1 MGSALWR
8 FFGVREREQGR
19 VLFFVTLSSLVS
31 LGLTL
36 GLAATEALLLARSGV
51 EALPAIFVIASAVT
65 VLGSLLYG
73 LAVGA
78 FRNDSFFCWMLLG
91 AAGLLC
97 AWGGT
102 SSASPGLSAS
112 VLFCFYF
119 VTQAI
124 FLNHYWTFAGDY
136 FDTLTTK
143 RLFPLFAAGNSVG
156 GVLGGGIAVGVSL
169 VASAEALI
177 YVWALFLALSA
188 ALLRLQRRRLRR
200 WGPLELEEADETS
213 VSGLLNALRYIRRSP
228 LGQWLIVSILGMT
241 LCLFVAQYLY
251 LGAIVREFPEAAQ
264 LAAFLGLYLAL
275 SNLVEI
281 VLEVG
286 PVPRLIQRLGV
297 ARANLVHPWLTLGS
311 FAALALDPRLLVALL
326 ARANRELLSSALAE
340 PVRNL
345 VYNALP
351 FRFRG
356 RIRAFLEGIAAHAG
370 MTLAGA
376 LLLLIPAGIA
386 PLWLTA
392 FGGVTALLYLLANL
406 AVRREYVRALGESLR
421 AGRLDFADVGELGR
435 WEASG
440 LAELWPSMLAEHGA
454 QPTRLDLEVAPLLA
468 RRGIF
473 EPLLGA
479 AEHRAA
485 EVRQAAV
492 AALGL
497 APPATAGRVIRRAL
511 EDEDV
516 GVRLAAVGAFSA
528 EGAEADSPLEAR
540 LADPAPVVRAEAA
553 LKLGERGQ
561 AVLEQM
567 AGSQDS
573 ACSLAALERLP
584 ADLLFA
590 ALARLDDPEP
600 GTRAAALES
609 VARLAR
615 PVPVDPAR
623 LGKELS
629 SSDLRVRRGAVRAL
643 ATLDSE
649 PARRLLVSAFDDPDR
664 SVVDLAQEALGAMGD
679 AAIDAVRPRLGRE
692 LGRSEVAVR
701 TLGAVDSARS
711 RALLRAE
718 LRERVR
724 DGWRARAML
733 HGLEGFGGSGVEF
746 LRAAWQNSAEGSLRL
761 AFAILEQTEDPAIMR
776 TVERVLR
783 FASPRVRGDALEVL
797 ANLGDQETARL
808 LVLTLEELPMSERL
822 AVARGGVEPPR
833 SLAAALGL
841 SRASRDPW
849 IRRAALAYDAAR
861 RGDGAEEEAMNRL
874 LLLRR
879 VPLFSRLSLAQVE
892 EIDGILVEERY
903 LPNEVIYREGDPGD
917 RLYVLAEGG
926 IEVWKNYGSPNQLRL
941 ATQGDVSCFGEMAVL
956 DESPRSAT
964 IVAAED
970 TRLLSLDGT
979 QLKELIMHRPEIAFD
994 IFSVLVTRVRNAD
1007 RRFEDAVLAN
1017 GTQLRA

>member
-1 MGSALWR
+1 MWR
-8 FFGVREREQGR
+8 FFGVRERERGR

-31 LGLTL
+31 LALTL
-36 GLAATEALLLARSGV
+36 GLAATEALFLAKSGV
-51 EALPAIFVIASAVT
+51 EALPSMFVIASAVT
-65 VLGSLLYG
+65 VLSSLLYG
-73 LAVGA
+73 LGVGA
-78 FRNDSFFCWMLLG
+78 YRNDSFFFWMLIG

-97 AWGGT
+97 AWAG
-102 SSASPGLSAS
+102 ASDAASGLSAS

-143 RLFPLFAAGNSVG
+143 RLFPLFAAGNSAG
-156 GVLGGGIAVGVSL
+156 GVLGGGIAVVVSL

-177 YVWALFLALSA
+177 YVWAFFLALGA
-188 ALLRLQRRRLRR
+188 GLLRLERRRLRR

-213 VSGLLNALRYIRRSP
+213 VSGLRDALRYIRRSP
-228 LGQWLIVSILGMT
+228 LGQWLVVSILAMT

-251 LGAIVREFPEAAQ
+251 LGAIAREFPEAAQ

-281 VLEVG
+281 ALEVG
-286 PVPRLIQRLGV
+286 PLPRLIQRLGV
-297 ARANLVHPWLTLGS
+297 GRANLVHPWLTLGS
-311 FAALALDPRLLVALL
+311 FAALALDPRLLTALV

-370 MTLAGA
+370 MTLAGV
-376 LLLLIPAGIA
+376 LLLLIPTGIA
-386 PLWLTA
+386 PLWLSLL
-392 FGGVTALLYLLANL
+392 GGVTALLYVLANL
-406 AVRREYVRALGESLR
+406 AVRREYVRALAESLR

-468 RRGIF
+468 RCGIF

-479 AEHRAA
+479 AEHEAA
-485 EVRQAAV
+485 EVRRAAV

-497 APPATAGRVIRRAL
+497 APPAVAGTALRRAL
-511 EDEDV
+511 EDEDA
-516 GVRLAAVGAFSA
+516 GVRLAAVVAHAADGAA
-528 EGAEADSPLEAR
+528 TDSLLEAR
-540 LADPAPVVRAEAA
+540 LADPAPEVRAEAA
-553 LKLGERGQ
+553 LRLGQRGRT
-561 AVLEQM
+561 VLEQM
-567 AGSQDS
+567 VGSRDS

-584 ADLLFA
+584 SDLLYT
-590 ALARLDDPEP
+590 ALARIDAPEP
-600 GTRAAALES
+600 GTRAAALEA

-615 PVPVDPAR
+615 PVPVDPSR
-623 LGKELS
+623 LGQALFDG
-629 SSDLRVRRGAVRAL
+629 DLRVRRAAVHAL
-643 ATLDSE
+643 ATLDS
-649 PARRLLVSAFDDPDR
+649 PAARKLLVSAFDDPDG
-664 SVVDLAQEALGAMGD
+664 SIVQLAQQALGAMGD
-679 AAIDAVRPRLGRE
+679 SAIEAVRPRLGTA
-692 LGRSEVAVR
+692 LSHGSEAAVR
-701 TLGAVDSARS
+701 TLGAVDTARS
-711 RALLRAE
+711 RALLRGE
-718 LRERVR
+718 LRELVR
-724 DGWRARAML
+724 DGWRARVVL
-733 HGLEGFGGSGVEF
+733 HGLQGFGVDF
-746 LRAAWQNSAEGSLRL
+746 LCAAWQNSAEGRLRL
-761 AFAILEQTEDPAIMR
+761 AFAILEETEDPAIMR
-776 TVERVLR
+776 TVDRALR
-783 FASPRVRGDALEVL
+783 FASPRARGDALEVL
-797 ANLGDQETARL
+797 ANLADQEVARL
-808 LVLTLEELPMSERL
+808 LVLSLEDLPMSERL
-822 AVARGGVEPPR
+822 ALSGGGVEPPR
-833 SLAAALGL
+833 SLAVALQL
-841 SRASRDPW
+841 SRASTDPW
-849 IRRAALAYDAAR
+849 IRRAALAYDAAQ

-879 VPLFSRLSLAQVE
+879 VPLFSQLSLAQVE
-892 EIDGILVEERY
+892 EIDRILVEERY

-926 IEVWKNYGSPNQLRL
+926 IEVWKNYGSPNQVRL
-941 ATQGDVSCFGEMAVL
+941 AAQDDVSCFGEMGVL

-994 IFSVLVTRVRNAD
+994 FFSVLVSRVRHAD
-1007 RRFEDAVLAN
+1007 QRFEDAVLAD
-1017 GTQLRA
+1017 GTQVRA

>member
-1 MGSALWR
+1 MWR
-8 FFGVREREQGR
+8 FFGVRERERGR

-31 LGLTL
+31 LALTL
-36 GLAATEALLLARSGV
+36 GLVATEALFLARRGI
-51 EALPAIFVIASAVT
+51 EALPAMFVIASAFT

-73 LAVGA
+73 LGVGA
-78 FRNDSFFCWMLLG
+78 YRNDSFFCWMLIG

-97 AWGGT
+97 AGGGI
-102 SSASPGLSAS
+102 SDVDPGLAAS

-156 GVLGGGIAVGVSL
+156 GVLGGCIALGVSL

-177 YVWALFLALSA
+177 YVWAFFLALSA
-188 ALLRLQRRRLRR
+188 GLLRLERRRLRR

-213 VSGLLNALRYIRRSP
+213 VSGLRDALRYIRRSP
-228 LGQWLIVSILGMT
+228 LGQWLVVSILGMT

-251 LGAIVREFPEAAQ
+251 LGAIAREFPEAAQ
-264 LAAFLGLYLAL
+264 LAAFLGLYLAA

-281 VLEVG
+281 VLEVW

-311 FAALALDPRLLVALL
+311 FAALALDPRLLTALL
-326 ARANRELLSSALAE
+326 SRANRELLSSALAE

-370 MTLAGA
+370 MTLAGG
-376 LLLLIPAGIA
+376 LLLLIPTGIA
-386 PLWLTA
+386 PLWLSVLGA
-392 FGGVTALLYLLANL
+392 ATALLYVLSNL
-406 AVRREYVRALGESLR
+406 AVRREYVRALAESLR
-421 AGRLDFADVGELGR
+421 AGRLDFSDVGELGR

-454 QPTRLDLEVAPLLA
+454 RPTRLDLEVAPLLA

-473 EPLLGA
+473 EPLIGA
-479 AEHRAA
+479 AEHGAV
-485 EVRQAAV
+485 EVRRAAV
-492 AALGL
+492 AALSL
-497 APPATAGRVIRRAL
+497 APPPVAGPALRRAL
-511 EDEDV
+511 EDQDA
-516 GVRLAAVGAFSA
+516 GVRLAAVAAHGAD
-528 EGAEADSPLEAR
+528 GAAAVSLLEAR
-540 LADPAPVVRAEAA
+540 LGDPAPAVRAEAA
-553 LKLGERGQ
+553 LKLGQPGR

-567 AGSQDS
+567 AGSRDA
-573 ACSLAALERLP
+573 ACCLPALERLP

-590 ALARLDDPEP
+590 ALARIDDQEP

-615 PVPVDPAR
+615 PVPVDPTR

-629 SSDLRVRRGAVRAL
+629 HGDLRVRRAAVRGL
-643 ATLDSE
+643 ATLDSQL
-649 PARRLLVSAFDDPDR
+649 ARRLLVSAFDDRDR
-664 SVVDLAQEALGAMGD
+664 SVVDLAQQALGAMGD
-679 AAIDAVRPRLGRE
+679 SAIEAVRPRLGGE
-692 LGRSEVAVR
+692 PGRSSEAAVR
-701 TLGAVDSARS
+701 TLGKVDTVRS
-711 RALLRAE
+711 RALLRGE
-718 LRERVR
+718 LTERVR
-724 DGWRARAML
+724 DGWRARVML
-733 HGLEGFGGSGVEF
+733 HGLESFGATGVDS
-746 LRAAWQNSAEGSLRL
+746 LCAAWQNSAQGSLRL
-761 AFAILEQTEDPAIMR
+761 AFAILEETEDPAIMR
-776 TVERVLR
+776 AVDRVLR
-783 FASPRVRGDALEVL
+783 FASPRARGDALEVV

-808 LVLTLEELPMSERL
+808 LVLSLEDLPMSERL
-822 AVARGGVEPPR
+822 ALAPGGGEPPR
-833 SLAAALGL
+833 SLAAALNL
-841 SRASRDPW
+841 SRASTDPW

-879 VPLFSRLSLAQVE
+879 VPLFSQLSLAQVE
-892 EIDGILVEERY
+892 EIDRILVEERY

-926 IEVWKNYGSPNQLRL
+926 IEVWKNYGSPNQVRL
-941 ATQGDVSCFGEMAVL
+941 AAQDDVSCFGEMGVL

-994 IFSVLVTRVRNAD
+994 FFSVLATRVRHAD
-1007 RRFEDAVLAN
+1007 QRFEDAVLAD
-1017 GTQLRA
+1017 GTQVRA

>member
-1 MGSALWR
+1 MWR
-8 FFGVREREQGR
+8 FFGVRERERGR

-51 EALPAIFVIASAVT
+51 EALPAMFVIASAVT

-78 FRNDSFFCWMLLG
+78 FRNDSFFCWMLLA

-97 AWGGT
+97 AWGGV

-188 ALLRLQRRRLRR
+188 ALLRLERRRLRR
-200 WGPLELEEADETS
+200 WGPLQLEEADETS
-213 VSGLLNALRYIRRSP
+213 VSGLRDALRYISRSP
-228 LGQWLIVSILGMT
+228 LGQWLSVSILGMA

-251 LGAIVREFPEAAQ
+251 LGAIAREFPEAAQ

-286 PVPRLIQRLGV
+286 PVPRLIQRIGV

-311 FAALALDPRLLVALL
+311 FAALALDPRLFTALL

-376 LLLLIPAGIA
+376 FLLLIPAGIA
-386 PLWLTA
+386 PLWLA
-392 FGGVTALLYLLANL
+392 VLGGTTALLYVLANL
-406 AVRREYVRALGESLR
+406 AVRREYVRALAESLR
-421 AGRLDFADVGELGR
+421 AGRLDFTDVGELGR
-435 WEASG
+435 WEAAG
-440 LAELWPSMLAEHGA
+440 LAELWPSMLAEHA
-454 QPTRLDLEVAPLLA
+454 RPTRLDLEVAPLLA

-473 EPLLGA
+473 PPLLGA
-479 AEHRAA
+479 AEHSTA
-485 EVRQAAV
+485 EVRRAAV

-497 APPATAGRVIRRAL
+497 TPPAVAGPALRRAL

-516 GVRLAAVGAFSA
+516 GVRLAAVAAFAASGAT
-528 EGAEADSPLEAR
+528 ADSALEAR
-540 LADPAPVVRAEAA
+540 LGDPAPAVRAEAA

-567 AGSQDS
+567 AGSEDP

-584 ADLLFA
+584 APLLFA
-590 ALARLDDPEP
+590 ALARIDDPEP
-600 GTRAAALES
+600 ATRAAALES

-615 PVPVDPAR
+615 PVPMDPAL
-623 LGKELS
+623 LGNELS
-629 SSDLRVRRGAVRAL
+629 HADLRVRRAAVSAL

-649 PARRLLVSAFDDPDR
+649 PARRLLVRAFDDPDR
-664 SVVDLAQEALGAMGD
+664 SVVDLAQQALGAMGD
-679 AAIDAVRPRLGRE
+679 AAIEAVRPRLGRE
-692 LGRSEVAVR
+692 LGRGSEVAVQA
-701 TLGAVDSARS
+701 LGAVDSARS
-711 RALLRAE
+711 RALLRDE

-724 DGWRARAML
+724 DGWRARVVL
-733 HGLEGFGGSGVEF
+733 HGLEGLGAFGVDS
-746 LRAAWQNSAEGSLRL
+746 LRAAWENSAVGSLRL
-761 AFAILEQTEDPAIMR
+761 AFTILEQTEDPAVMR
-776 TVERVLR
+776 TVDRVLR
-783 FASPRVRGDALEVL
+783 FASPRARGDALEVL

-808 LVLTLEELPMSERL
+808 LVLSLEELPMSERL
-822 AVARGGVEPPR
+822 ALAGGGLDPPQ
-833 SLAAALGL
+833 SLAAALNL
-841 SRASRDPW
+841 SRASTDPW
-849 IRRAALAYDAAR
+849 IRRAALAYDAAQ

-879 VPLFSRLSLAQVE
+879 VPLFSQLSLAQVE
-892 EIDGILVEERY
+892 EIDRILVEERY

-926 IEVWKNYGSPNQLRL
+926 IEVWKNYGSPNQVRL
-941 ATQGDVSCFGEMAVL
+941 ATQDDVSCFGEMAVL

-1007 RRFEDAVLAN
+1007 RRFEDAVFAN
-1017 GTQLRA
+1017 GTQVRA